1 MPMKISST
9 ARVQDMTSG
18 DPIRL
23 ILSFAIPLFIGNIF
37 QQFYNMVD
45 TMVVGYTLGDSAIIA
60 HLDQDPQAA
69 AEAIVWAVEDR
80 KVPGQDNATIVI
92 VGVK

>member
-1 MPMKISST
+1 MREKKAAPMLV
-9 ARVQDMTSG
+9 RDMTSG

-45 TMVVGYTLGDSAIIA
+45 TMVVGYTLGDSAIS
-60 HLDQDPQAA
+60 
-69 AEAIVWAVEDR
+69 AI
-80 KVPGQDNATIVI
+80 GATSSL
-92 VGVK
+92 

>member
-1 MPMKISST
+1 MLV
-9 ARVQDMTSG
+9 RDMTSG

-45 TMVVGYTLGDSAIIA
+45 TMVVGYTLGDRAISAIFLIA
-60 HLDQDPQAA
+60 GLGFLGVCITEPACWALMAA
-69 AEAIVWAVEDR
+69 LLGGTYLLKYR
-80 KVPGQDNATIVI
+80 ATLN
-92 VGVK
+92 GAA